1 MRYNGVENEI
11 QNERENHSKGP
22 HDMEKIV
29 RYRSSFQDKK
39 KKGHVFTLH
48 TRNKMK
54 LLRQDRRHP
63 TAVKGSNEMKSTGNV
78 RMPSCSKT
86 GRRTKR
92 KTGREQSQ
100 SDNQETDKTE
110 THWGSE
116 VGTQW
121 GSKYKE
127 KKGQSVDLSSI
138 ISWGICTQENIFFEL
153 LAAKYQLSN
162 STNCNQKNT
171 GFTLF

>member
-1 MRYNGVENEI
+1 
-11 QNERENHSKGP
+11 
-22 HDMEKIV
+22 
-29 RYRSSFQDKK
+29 
-39 KKGHVFTLH
+39 
-48 TRNKMK
+48 MK
-54 LLRQDRRHP
+54 LLRQDRRHR
-63 TAVKGSNEMKSTGNV
+63 TAVKRINEMRSTGNV

-86 GRRTKR
+86 GGRTKR

-127 KKGQSVDLSSI
+127 KKGQV
-138 ISWGICTQENIFFEL
+138 WF
-153 LAAKYQLSN
+153 
-162 STNCNQKNT
+162 
-171 GFTLF
+171 